1 MSRLSKILGWSAL
14 VLALAATAWFV
25 LPAWLGIGGRRWAL
39 PVMVVVM
46 GLWIFACW
54 FLKSWFAEGGDTP
67 LRQRVLEVLALTPV
81 RVVLALLAF
90 PLMVGWMLTFTGL
103 IGGRGGSLLVGVISN
118 AQMGLMFT
126 GFAFIGFAF
135 VRRGDEPRCRKCQYD
150 LAGAP
155 EGGYDTCPECGGSLW
170 FSTSIIK
177 GTRRVI
183 TPMIVLGAAI
193 VLASFASMGF
203 LMRGSAAYMPYLP
216 NGALIKEVT
225 AAPRGFTHDEW
236 TELLTRTLTPTE
248 TETLFRGM
256 LVLRETKGYVSREA
270 EGWLD
275 ATAIAQAVPADAIEQ
290 YYAGMLDVWLAA
302 PDVVSRRDGGSFRF
316 GFGADHRGNITV
328 PSSAVLRVWFEPD
341 SLTVGGQ
348 PADMVHDPRQ
358 AIAGVSMN
366 TTDQRRRGAPRDEQ
380 TYTSNGPVGRVDI
393 ASIATNEIELR
404 GTGWIVVI
412 PHGSGLL
419 GEVWRE
425 RVDVHKTVRFED

>member
-39 PVMVVVM
+39 PVMVLVM

-54 FLKSWFAEGGDTP
+54 FLKKWFTEGGDTP
-67 LRQRVLEVLALTPV
+67 LRQRVLDVLALTPV

-90 PLMVGWMLTFTGL
+90 PLMVGWMVTFTGL

-118 AQMGLMFT
+118 AQMGLMFS

-155 EGGYDTCPECGGSLW
+155 EGGYVTCPECGASLR
-170 FSTSIIK
+170 FSTAIIK

-183 TPMIVLGAAI
+183 TPMIVLGAALVI
-193 VLASFASMGF
+193 ASFASIGF
-203 LMRGSAAYMPYLP
+203 LGHGSATYMPYLP

-225 AAPRGFTHDEW
+225 VAPRGFTYEEW
-236 TELLTRTLTPTE
+236 TELQTRTLTPTE

-256 LVLRETKGYVSREA
+256 LELRDTKGYVSPEA

-275 ATAIAQAVPADAIEQ
+275 ATAIAQAVPADAIEH
-290 YYAGMLDVWLAA
+290 YYANMLDVWLAA
-302 PDVVSRRDGGSFRF
+302 PDVVSRLEGGSFRF
-316 GFGADHRGNITV
+316 GFGADHRGNISV

-341 SLTVGGQ
+341 SLTVDGQ
-348 PADMVHDPRQ
+348 PADMVQDPQQ

-366 TTDQRRRGAPRDEQ
+366 TTDQRRRGAPRDGQ
-380 TYTSNGPVGRVDI
+380 TYTSNGPVGRVEV
-393 ASIATNEIELR
+393 ASIATNEVELR
-404 GTGWIVVI
+404 GTGWIAVI
-412 PHGSGLL
+412 PHGSGSS
-419 GEVWRE
+419 GAVWRK
-425 RVDVHKTVRFED
+425 RADVRKTVRIED